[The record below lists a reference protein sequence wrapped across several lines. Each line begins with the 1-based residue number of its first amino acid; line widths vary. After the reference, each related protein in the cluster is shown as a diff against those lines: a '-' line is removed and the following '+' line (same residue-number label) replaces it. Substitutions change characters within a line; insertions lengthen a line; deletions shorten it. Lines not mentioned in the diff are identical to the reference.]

1 MREQRMNVATLQ
13 LLCGAL
19 SIFNT
24 MARDFNSFCFET
36 KDNDSIF
43 SLHDN
48 IIGAWESSSN
58 RQDYWPF
65 GGVGVHAD
73 MSRVKEHLIKQCGSQ
88 IVTSGSEVECPDYFT
103 SSNHYCPVKGEDNTA
118 SYGGVIRHTFR
129 AIDHSKALEC
139 VTDAMNNLDC
149 SDALTVSRFDPDLAF
164 LLGVPAAMILVI
176 CCCCIC
182 GQSKQEPAARSNSR
196 TPLLS
201 NDSPIN
207 SSPDNRVIPDPEEGD
222 QERDV
227 ETGDFENGNPMLSND
242 SPINSSPDI
251 RVILNADESDQESDL
266 ENGNAKGPDYES
278 CTDSDDERKVIS
290 QQP

>member
-1 MREQRMNVATLQ
+1 M
-13 LLCGAL
+13 
-19 SIFNT
+19 
-24 MARDFNSFCFET
+24 
-36 KDNDSIF
+36 
-43 SLHDN
+43 
-48 IIGAWESSSN
+48 
-58 RQDYWPF
+58 
-65 GGVGVHAD
+65 
-73 MSRVKEHLIKQCGSQ
+73 
-88 IVTSGSEVECPDYFT
+88 ECPDYFT

-149 SDALTVSRFDPDLAF
+149 SDALTVSRFDPDWAF

-201 NDSPIN
+201 TDSPIR
-207 SSPDNRVIPDPEEGD
+207 SSAYSPDMPD
-222 QERDV
+222 
-227 ETGDFENGNPMLSND
+227 
-242 SPINSSPDI
+242 
-251 RVILNADESDQESDL
+251 ADESDLDNDV
-266 ENGNAKGPDYES
+266 ENGNGKGPDCESCTDSCES